1 MKTWSGSWDV
11 KALIWSI
18 KCSFYFMITLPGSP
32 FIAPTESIC
41 TATVLKKSPLI
52 SFLPFF
58 SFLHLT
64 RWKRLGVRRDQ
75 CVWKSHSILLGCSL
89 PTLCWK
95 VWLLQELNETS
106 RPCFSARFLCSLSC
120 SSFTLLSPS
129 SPLLPA
135 TLHAHMCTKRK
146 PWREISD
153 AQMAQN

>member
-18 KCSFYFMITLPGSP
+18 KCSFYFMITLPGAA
-32 FIAPTESIC
+32 FIAPTASIC
-41 TATVLKKSPLI
+41 TATVLKMLPNFI
-52 SFLPFF
+52 SSFF

-64 RWKRLGVRRDQ
+64 RWKRLGVTCDQ
-75 CVWKSHSILLGCSL
+75 GIWKSHSMLLGCTL
-89 PTLCWK
+89 LTLCWK

-106 RPCFSARFLCSLSC
+106 RPCFSARFLHSLSC
-120 SSFTLLSPS
+120 FSFTVLSSS

-135 TLHAHMCTKRK
+135 TLHAPMCTKRK

>member
-11 KALIWSI
+11 KALIWCI
-18 KCSFYFMITLPGSP
+18 KCCFYFMITLPWAP
-32 FIAPTESIC
+32 FISLLRAS
-41 TATVLKKSPLI
+41 ALQLSKKM
-52 SFLPFF
+52 LPNFTSSFF

-64 RWKRLGVRRDQ
+64 RWKRLGVTCDQ
-75 CVWKSHSILLGCSL
+75 GVWKSHSSLLGCCL

-95 VWLLQELNETS
+95 VWVLQELNETS
-106 RPCFSARFLCSLSC
+106 RPCFSARFLRSLSC
-120 SSFTLLSPS
+120 SSFTLLSSS

-135 TLHAHMCTKRK
+135 TLHAHMCTKQK